1 MTISA
6 SEPGLSNHVKE
17 GSANFKEKQKTK
29 QSKKKK
35 GQSIDL
41 FSLYVLFS
49 HFRPR
54 DGTL

>member
-17 GSANFKEKQKTK
+17 GSANVKEKQKTK
-29 QSKKKK
+29 QSKKK